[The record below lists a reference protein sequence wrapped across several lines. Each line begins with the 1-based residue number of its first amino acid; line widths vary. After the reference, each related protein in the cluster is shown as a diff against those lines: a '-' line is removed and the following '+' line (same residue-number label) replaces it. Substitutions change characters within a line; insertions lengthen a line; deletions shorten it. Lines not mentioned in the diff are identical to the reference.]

1 MYRDE
6 SRWHLLLERLARSMG
21 AFLAAQHAAGA
32 DAVQVFDTAAGCL
45 SPAAYRRF
53 VLPHTRTLLG
63 TLRAAAPAL
72 PVILFA
78 TGAAG
83 LRPALRSAGADAIGI
98 DWRVDL
104 DDAWRTIGYDTAVQ
118 GNLDPSILF
127 AEPAEIRKAA
137 ADVLARAGGRPGH
150 VFNLGHGI
158 LPRTPVDNVRR
169 LIDAVHEL
177 GQGEPR

>member
-1 MYRDE
+1 MI
-6 SRWHLLLERLARSMG
+6 
-21 AFLAAQHAAGA
+21 
-32 DAVQVFDTAAGCL
+32 
-45 SPAAYRRF
+45 
-53 VLPHTRTLLG
+53 G

-83 LRPALRSAGADAIGI
+83 LLPALRSAGADAIGI
-98 DWRVDL
+98 DWRIDL

-127 AEPAEIRKAA
+127 AAPAEIRQAA
-137 ADVLARAGGRPGH
+137 ADVLARAEGRPGH

-177 GQGEPR
+177 GQGVPR

>member
-1 MYRDE
+1 MR
-6 SRWHLLLERLARSMG
+6 
-21 AFLAAQHAAGA
+21 
-32 DAVQVFDTAAGCL
+32 TAA
-45 SPAAYRRF
+45 F
-53 VLPHTRTLLG
+53 VLPHTRTLLA
-63 TLRAAAPAL
+63 TLRAAAPSV

-83 LRPALRSAGADAIGI
+83 LLPALRGAGADAIGI

-118 GNLDPSILF
+118 GNLDPSVLF
-127 AEPAEIRKAA
+127 AEAGDPAGRGGRP
-137 ADVLARAGGRPGH
+137 RAGGGTPGH